1 MKNNLFKM
9 ALIAGLGLAGC
20 QDNQQAIIDN
30 IEKSQKVLYGDGQN
44 FNFDIVK
51 ADGLIAAYDKFITKY
66 PNDAK
71 TPEYLFNESEVYSTK
86 KDFDK
91 AIECYTKIYT
101 NYKDHEKA
109 PTALFMLG
117 FTYEDKLKNLV
128 KAKAYYDEFLSKYPQ
143 HELADD
149 VQFSLN
155 NLGKSPEE
163 IMKEFEAKMNSQ
175 DGNSASTE
183 IKTNETTQPI
193 HAKEK
198 VIAPTGKTPQ
208 NPAKPVL
215 GTPSDKVLP
224 KSAKK

>member
-1 MKNNLFKM
+1 MKKNLFVM
-9 ALIAGLGLAGC
+9 ALTAGLGMAGC
-20 QDNQQAIIDN
+20 QDSQQSIIEN
-30 IEKSQKVLYGDGQN
+30 IEKSQKELYGDGKN
-44 FNFDIVK
+44 FNFDKVK
-51 ADGLIAAYDKFITKY
+51 ADNLIAAYDKFITKY

-91 AIECYTKIYT
+91 AIECYTKIYA

-117 FTYEDKLKNLV
+117 FTYEDKLKNLD
-128 KAKAYYDEFLSKYPQ
+128 KAKEYYNEFLAKYPK

-163 IMKEFEAKMNSQ
+163 IMKEFEAKMNN
-175 DGNSASTE
+175 GEGSAVSTE
-183 IKTNETTQPI
+183 IKTTETTQPI
-193 HAKEK
+193 QAKEK
-198 VIAPTGKTPQ
+198 VISTPGKTPQ
-208 NPAKPVL
+208 SPAKPAI

-224 KSAKK
+224 KPAKK